1 MSDTTLL
8 VRGAQVLTMDPRL
21 GDIASADVLVQDGRI
36 ARVDPASGTAAPH
49 GAQVIDAR
57 GMLMIP
63 GLIDSHTHMWQ
74 APLKGVGAG
83 MWGMG
88 DYNKHVF
95 PLRERLVAQDME
107 DATFA
112 GGVEMLDNGITAV
125 LDFCHNTMSTDHAPL
140 ALKAHRATG
149 QRVLFCYGM
158 LGRFDTLEADHGW
171 RLQQVRELA
180 AQCAGDGLVRFG
192 LALGSLEFTGMELF
206 AKEARLAR
214 ELGLPM
220 TFHQNVAG
228 QVQEIHAQG
237 LLAGDMLPV
246 HCNPILDSELDLLA
260 QAGCGISFT
269 PESEIGDGRDTSVMS
284 RALKKGVYPTLGGD
298 VPSRVALDLFSQ
310 MKIAFFTM
318 RAYEAAQERIAGRW
332 PLTRYRDTPH
342 VQPRHMLEFCTV
354 NAARALGLGDS
365 LGRIAPGCHAD
376 FVLLRKPP
384 YAPSLGDPAAHVV
397 LQCGPADVHTVAVG
411 GRLCKQDGGMAAGL
425 RERAAQAHARVRE
438 RLFAT
443 A

>member
-1 MSDTTLL
+1 
-8 VRGAQVLTMDPRL
+8 
-21 GDIASADVLVQDGRI
+21 
-36 ARVDPASGTAAPH
+36 
-49 GAQVIDAR
+49 
-57 GMLMIP
+57 
-63 GLIDSHTHMWQ
+63 
-74 APLKGVGAG
+74 
-83 MWGMG
+83 
-88 DYNKHVF
+88 
-95 PLRERLVAQDME
+95 
-107 DATFA
+107 
-112 GGVEMLDNGITAV
+112 
-125 LDFCHNTMSTDHAPL
+125 
-140 ALKAHRATG
+140 
-149 QRVLFCYGM
+149 
-158 LGRFDTLEADHGW
+158 
-171 RLQQVRELA
+171 
-180 AQCAGDGLVRFG
+180 
-192 LALGSLEFTGMELF
+192 
-206 AKEARLAR
+206 
-214 ELGLPM
+214 
-220 TFHQNVAG
+220 
-228 QVQEIHAQG
+228 
-237 LLAGDMLPV
+237 
-246 HCNPILDSELDLLA
+246 
-260 QAGCGISFT
+260 
-269 PESEIGDGRDTSVMS
+269 
-284 RALKKGVYPTLGGD
+284 
-298 VPSRVALDLFSQ
+298 

>member
-298 VPSRVALDLFSQ
+298 VPSRVALDLF
-310 MKIAFFTM
+310 
-318 RAYEAAQERIAGRW
+318 
-332 PLTRYRDTPH
+332 
-342 VQPRHMLEFCTV
+342 
-354 NAARALGLGDS
+354 
-365 LGRIAPGCHAD
+365 
-376 FVLLRKPP
+376 
-384 YAPSLGDPAAHVV
+384 
-397 LQCGPADVHTVAVG
+397 
-411 GRLCKQDGGMAAGL
+411 
-425 RERAAQAHARVRE
+425 
-438 RLFAT
+438 
-443 A
+443 